1 MPLRHG
7 GFGEACVTVRAG
19 LCLTAGFLAGWA
31 PAWCPALVAAEP
43 ATAAAIRSEP
53 PAADAA
59 AIRAAS
65 AAYRDALAKGD
76 VAASRRM
83 WTADG
88 DVVDGWGNVLSAAAI
103 VDAAGQPAGNV
114 RPEVR
119 VGETRLRSITPD
131 VVLED
136 GAVDVVLPGTTM
148 PLEGWFSAIW
158 VKQGGEWKLAG
169 IRESE
174 RPTTLRDD
182 ALDDLEWMVGEWTL
196 VADDA
201 AADAMP
207 TMEMSVHW
215 DAGHMFLVRDVRMTS
230 PATAA
235 EPVTIDVQQRIGWD
249 PLVGRIRSWS
259 FATDGTRGEAT
270 WFRDGTSWLAKGTTI
285 LADGTQATTIHIYSH
300 DGRDRCVWRT
310 IREPFATDDRM
321 PTRATWVRKPKAGV
335 K

>member
-1 MPLRHG
+1 MPPVHM
-7 GFGEACVTVRAG
+7 FSVHPTVASR
-19 LCLTAGFLAGWA
+19 LTASLAA
-31 PAWCPALVAAEP
+31 VILASWCSAIAAAEP
-43 ATAAAIRSEP
+43 ATAPAIRSEP

-59 AIRAAS
+59 AIRAAA
-65 AAYRDALAKGD
+65 AAYRDAVVKGD

-88 DVVDGWGNVLSAAAI
+88 DVVDGWGNVLPAAEA
-103 VDAAGQPAGNV
+103 VAANGGTTDEQ
-114 RPEVR
+114 PEVR
-119 VGETRLRSITPD
+119 VGKTRLRSITPD

-136 GAVDVVLPGTTM
+136 GSVDVVLPGTAT

-158 VKQGGEWKLAG
+158 VKQGGEWKLASL
-169 IRESE
+169 REAE

-182 ALDDLEWMVGEWTL
+182 ALDDLEWMVGDWIL
-196 VADDA
+196 VPDDGA
-201 AADAMP
+201 AAAAMP
-207 TMEMSVHW
+207 AMEMSVRW
-215 DAGHMFLVRDVRMTS
+215 DAGRMFLVRDMRLTS

-270 WFRDGTSWLAKGTTI
+270 WFRDGTSWLAKGTTT
-285 LADGTQATTIHIYSH
+285 LADGTQATTVHIYSY

-310 IREPFATDDRM
+310 IREPFAADDRM
-321 PTRATWVRKPKAGV
+321 PVRATWVRKPKEGV